1 MIFEIPDCHTYW
13 DREVWQLRPSIDLTL
28 WLNDNGIEPIFTI
41 KTDNERGIM
50 RSKYLTLDI
59 KDLNKAML
67 FKLTWL

>member
-1 MIFEIPDCHTYW
+1 MIFEIPEPHTYW
-13 DREVWQLRPSIDLTL
+13 DREVWQLRPSTEITL

-41 KTDNERGIM
+41 KTDDSRGIM